1 MQPVLE
7 QDSQQ
12 GKPQHALG
20 IDLLGVCHTADA
32 LVEYYRRATQ
42 QDEGIDERPQER
54 KPPVAEGEAGR
65 GLVSGYALKDPG
77 KGYRQGTPEVVDR
90 VGDDGHTVGQPS
102 SDDGDYRESEV
113 DEEGRE
119 DILSRHIAM
128 QMYVMM
134 VRHNVCFLLKFVNNR
149 AKVRIYAEFRKNKHY
164 L

>member
-1 MQPVLE
+1 M
-7 QDSQQ
+7 
-12 GKPQHALG
+12 
-20 IDLLGVCHTADA
+20 
-32 LVEYYRRATQ
+32 
-42 QDEGIDERPQER
+42 
-54 KPPVAEGEAGR
+54 
-65 GLVSGYALKDPG
+65 SGYVLKDPG

-102 SDDGDYRESEV
+102 SDDGDYRESKV

-134 VRHNVCFLLKFVNNR
+134 VRHNACFLLKFVNNR